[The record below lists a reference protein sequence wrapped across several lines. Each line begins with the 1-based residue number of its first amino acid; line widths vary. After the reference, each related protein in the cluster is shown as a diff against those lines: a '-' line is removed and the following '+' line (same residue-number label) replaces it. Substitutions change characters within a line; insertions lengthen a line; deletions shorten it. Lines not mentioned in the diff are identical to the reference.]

1 MESIDL
7 EQVNVFPREVYLKA
21 LNMFV
26 ADHGSFLEE
35 ASSADIE
42 TLKLRLHKTKSGAL
56 LLGLKALIHC
66 IQECEENSTNENL
79 EHLSKCYK
87 KTRSELDAYLNSP
100 LSKST

>member
-7 EQVNVFPREVYLKA
+7 DQVNVFPREVYLKA

-26 ADHGSFLEE
+26 SDHGAFLEDVK
-35 ASSADIE
+35 SVDGE

-56 LLGLKALIHC
+56 LLGLRALINC
-66 IQECEENSTNENL
+66 IQESEENPTSENL
-79 EHLSKCYK
+79 KHLSKCYK

-100 LSKST
+100 LSKS